1 MSTTSDHP
9 EEGRVFVDEDWK
21 AQAQAEKE
29 ALQRAQEAK
38 QAASAESAASA
49 EAAESARPRG
59 PAGPLPPPS
68 LELLASTLAMQ
79 AMVSLGLVPHP
90 ASGKAEFRADEAQHL
105 IDMIQ
110 MLRDKTEGNRTAE
123 ETAAFDHLLH
133 ELRLG
138 YVAVQERA
146 KTQPAG

>member
-1 MSTTSDHP
+1 MSNTSDHP

-21 AQAQAEKE
+21 ARAQAEKE

-38 QAASAESAASA
+38 QAESAESA
-49 EAAESARPRG
+49 ESVRSRG
-59 PAGPLPPPS
+59 PAGPLSPPS

-90 ASGKAEFRADEAQHL
+90 ASGKAEFRAEEATHL

-146 KTQPAG
+146 KTQGAG

>member
-1 MSTTSDHP
+1 MSNTSDHP

-21 AQAQAEKE
+21 ARAQAEKE

-38 QAASAESAASA
+38 QAASAEAAES
-49 EAAESARPRG
+49 AESARPRG
-59 PAGPLPPPS
+59 PTGPLLPPS

-79 AMVSLGLVPHP
+79 AMVSMGLVPHP
-90 ASGKAEFRADEAQHL
+90 ASGKAEFRAEEAKHL

-110 MLRDKTEGNRTAE
+110 MLHDKTEGNRTPE

-146 KTQPAG
+146 KTQGAG

>member
-1 MSTTSDHP
+1 MSNTSDHP
-9 EEGRVFVDEDWK
+9 EKGRVFVDEDWK
-21 AQAQAEKE
+21 ARAQAEKE

-38 QAASAESAASA
+38 QAESAASA
-49 EAAESARPRG
+49 ESARAPG
-59 PAGPLPPPS
+59 PTGPLPAPS

-90 ASGKAEFRADEAQHL
+90 ASGKAEFRADEAKHL
-105 IDMIQ
+105 IDMLQ

-123 ETAAFDHLLH
+123 ETATFDHLLH

-138 YVAVQERA
+138 YVAVQEKA
-146 KTQPAG
+146 KTQGAG